1 MGVGGVC
8 GISPDWVG
16 VKGLRITDLG
26 FRNSEF
32 ENRNSEGL
40 NVGKCEGEKVGR
52 GLVEGGRWKKGVGNL
67 ILGEGGIGWAVE
79 SFMSRLRELTT
90 YLPDLSRMVA
100 NLPFLILFLWIV
112 FLFSIVVYF
121 SGGIKDLE
129 EKMGKGSITRLQIF
143 LWVTGGVTFVSMV
156 SLAFYL
162 ILRPN

>member
-1 MGVGGVC
+1 MVGVGGELIFDFGC
-8 GISPDWVG
+8 WIVG
-16 VKGLRITDLG
+16 RCESGK
-26 FRNSEF
+26 
-32 ENRNSEGL
+32 
-40 NVGKCEGEKVGR
+40 VGKCEGEKVRR
-52 GLVEGGRWKKGVGNL
+52 GLVEGGRWEKGVGNL